1 MLQQFEYTRNIPD
14 PAVAWSDLLEG
25 SPIIID
31 NGSFECRAGYA
42 AYTHP
47 HMVFRNF
54 IYRPRM
60 SKTVLVGNDIV
71 EPDAV
76 GHLLKSPFIESL
88 LTGIDVQEH
97 VFDHIFDR
105 LSIHSASVDHPIIV
119 NEILCNP
126 KLCRSQLAELL
137 FETYGIKKLGYY
149 VDALAS
155 YHENCSREGITDTGA
170 SPFDCL
176 LISFG
181 HQSSHLIPVSSTASE
196 HPVCFQPVLPAA
208 RRLNVGGAHVSW
220 LVQRFLQLKYP
231 CHTERITFGLAEH
244 LVHNF
249 GKVLTNY
256 REEMTQWRDPTF
268 RADHTLK
275 IQLPFVQSTME
286 EFNAAVDRK
295 RAQSIRMQDLH
306 RRRHLDQVD
315 AARVRLNRLLALQD
329 LIQQQTSPEGDSASN
344 LTTAVKRGLARMGLT
359 DYAKLNSEI
368 ESIQANV
375 FRLEQQIANIA
386 APTQPAS
393 STDAQD
399 SSPSDQKTVAANFSS
414 IVQLFENSD
423 GKPLISELSG
433 HLKRATELLQSLSLP
448 AAVQTQMTVAPAP
461 TDSKLSEN
469 RLKQRIRIGQELEA
483 ARGDDFL
490 AWLISI
496 RHRRQKVAKKRTSRQ
511 SRIDLATEIGL
522 HGTFNGTGGPESS
535 NGTGQI
541 KLSGMSGD
549 FDRQEASKET
559 RTVGL
564 TGTGEKGGM
573 TERRRLQLEKIRAM
587 AAELKPTRGRGGK
600 SATLGKSKTRG
611 QSRGRPVRGGT
622 TRGRGSTTATKRS
635 RSTREEPGAAFIDR
649 PTDKELGTMDSAAD
663 EIADSWTL
671 EQLEDT
677 DENSTLRVWD
687 MDAEDSNSCPVHL
700 EDSEFSAKSQAT
712 ATTTA
717 PYRCASDDPGDE
729 SENERDQLAVCD
741 CLLALYDPES
751 SKDMGTTDMQIHLNN
766 YYQLQVNTEL
776 PRACE
781 VIFQPSFIGTS
792 EAGLSECFE
801 FVLRGVARHY
811 GSAPQAEPKSFWPRR
826 LFLTG
831 GLATLPGLAG
841 RIYTELRSLLPSGP
855 ECDNLEILIADDP
868 QLDAWRGARR
878 WATTAPG
885 NIYLA
890 RQSYEEF
897 GSDWLVEHAISNRCW
912 NSVVQT
918 L

>member
-14 PAVAWSDLLEG
+14 PAVEWSDLLEG

-60 SKTVLVGNDIV
+60 SKANPMMFKNLGNDIV

-105 LSIHSASVDHPIIV
+105 LSIHSASVDHPLIV

-126 KLCRSQLAELL
+126 KLCRSQLTELL

-155 YHENCSREGITDTGA
+155 YHENCSREGIT
-170 SPFDCL
+170 
-176 LISFG
+176 
-181 HQSSHLIPVSSTASE
+181 
-196 HPVCFQPVLPAA
+196 VCFQPVLPAA

-368 ESIQANV
+368 ESLQANI
-375 FRLEQQIANIA
+375 FRLEQQIANVV
-386 APTQPAS
+386 APTQPT
-393 STDAQD
+393 STDTQD

-448 AAVQTQMTVAPAP
+448 AAVQAQMTVAPAP

-483 ARGDDFL
+483 TRGDDFL
-490 AWLISI
+490 VSLVRFLIAGFI
-496 RHRRQKVAKKRTSRQ
+496 VH
-511 SRIDLATEIGL
+511 
-522 HGTFNGTGGPESS
+522 
-535 NGTGQI
+535 
-541 KLSGMSGD
+541 SGSG
-549 FDRQEASKET
+549 
-559 RTVGL
+559 TVGL

-600 SATLGKSKTRG
+600 SASSGKSKTRG
-611 QSRGRPVRGGT
+611 QSRGRPVRGGV
-622 TRGRGSTTATKRS
+622 TRGRGAKTATKRS
-635 RSTREEPGAAFIDR
+635 RSTREEVRGIKLSLVRYPGI
-649 PTDKELGTMDSAAD
+649 
-663 EIADSWTL
+663 
-671 EQLEDT
+671 
-677 DENSTLRVWD
+677 
-687 MDAEDSNSCPVHL
+687 
-700 EDSEFSAKSQAT
+700 
-712 ATTTA
+712 
-717 PYRCASDDPGDE
+717 
-729 SENERDQLAVCD
+729 
-741 CLLALYDPES
+741 
-751 SKDMGTTDMQIHLNN
+751 MQIS
-766 YYQLQVNTEL
+766 
-776 PRACE
+776 CD
-781 VIFQPSFIGTS
+781 G
-792 EAGLSECFE
+792 G
-801 FVLRGVARHY
+801 
-811 GSAPQAEPKSFWPRR
+811 FW
-826 LFLTG
+826 
-831 GLATLPGLAG
+831 
-841 RIYTELRSLLPSGP
+841 
-855 ECDNLEILIADDP
+855 
-868 QLDAWRGARR
+868 
-878 WATTAPG
+878 
-885 NIYLA
+885 
-890 RQSYEEF
+890 
-897 GSDWLVEHAISNRCW
+897 
-912 NSVVQT
+912 
-918 L
+918 

>member
-1 MLQQFEYTRNIPD
+1 
-14 PAVAWSDLLEG
+14 
-25 SPIIID
+25 
-31 NGSFECRAGYA
+31 
-42 AYTHP
+42 
-47 HMVFRNF
+47 
-54 IYRPRM
+54 
-60 SKTVLVGNDIV
+60 
-71 EPDAV
+71 
-76 GHLLKSPFIESL
+76 
-88 LTGIDVQEH
+88 
-97 VFDHIFDR
+97 
-105 LSIHSASVDHPIIV
+105 
-119 NEILCNP
+119 
-126 KLCRSQLAELL
+126 
-137 FETYGIKKLGYY
+137 
-149 VDALAS
+149 
-155 YHENCSREGITDTGA
+155 
-170 SPFDCL
+170 
-176 LISFG
+176 
-181 HQSSHLIPVSSTASE
+181 
-196 HPVCFQPVLPAA
+196 
-208 RRLNVGGAHVSW
+208 
-220 LVQRFLQLKYP
+220 
-231 CHTERITFGLAEH
+231 
-244 LVHNF
+244 
-249 GKVLTNY
+249 
-256 REEMTQWRDPTF
+256 MTQWRDPTF

-368 ESIQANV
+368 ESLQANI
-375 FRLEQQIANIA
+375 FRLEQQIANVV
-386 APTQPAS
+386 APTQPT
-393 STDAQD
+393 STDTQD

-448 AAVQTQMTVAPAP
+448 AAVQAQMTVAPAP

-469 RLKQRIRIGQELEA
+469 RLKQ
-483 ARGDDFL
+483 

-535 NGTGQI
+535 NGTGQL

-549 FDRQEASKET
+549 FDRPDASKET
-559 RTVGL
+559 RTG
-564 TGTGEKGGM
+564 
-573 TERRRLQLEKIRAM
+573 RRRLQLEKIRANGRR
-587 AAELKPTRGRGGK
+587 LKPTRGRGGK
-600 SATLGKSKTRG
+600 SASSGKSKTRG
-611 QSRGRPVRGGT
+611 QSRGRPVRGGV
-622 TRGRGSTTATKRS
+622 TRGRGAKTATKRS

-649 PTDKELGTMDSAAD
+649 PMDKEPGTIDSAAD
-663 EIADSWTL
+663 EITDSWTL

-700 EDSEFSAKSQAT
+700 EDSEFPAKSQVT

-717 PYRCASDDPGDE
+717 PYRCVSDDPGDE

-781 VIFQPSFIGTS
+781 VIFQPSFMGTS
-792 EAGLSECFE
+792 EAGLGECFG
-801 FVLRGVARHY
+801 FVLRGVAQHY

-841 RIYTELRSLLPSGP
+841 RIYTELRSLLPFGP
-855 ECDNLEILIADDP
+855 ECDNLEILIAGLDKDP
-868 QLDAWRGARR
+868 TFERHEYSNNLI
-878 WATTAPG
+878 PI
-885 NIYLA
+885 IY
-890 RQSYEEF
+890 
-897 GSDWLVEHAISNRCW
+897 IIM
-912 NSVVQT
+912 NST
-918 L
+918 N